1 MISIKSAREIELMRA
16 AGRLASRTLDMI
28 AEHIKPGV
36 STETLDKLCH
46 DFIVS
51 HGAYPAPLNYGG
63 IPGERMPFPKSMC
76 SSINAVVCHG
86 IPSAK
91 DILKDGDIVN
101 IDVTALLDGYH
112 GDTNRTFFVGEPSP
126 EIRALV
132 EFTREVTHKAIAI
145 VKPGIRV
152 GDIGHL
158 IQTEAE
164 ARGYGVVREFT
175 GHGLGRAFHEPPSI
189 YHYGVPGKGPK
200 IRKGMTFTIEP
211 MINLGEPDLHVLEDG
226 WTAVTNDGKWSAQF
240 EHSLVVTAD
249 GHEILTLS
257 D

>member
-16 AGRLASRTLDMI
+16 AGRIASQTLDMV

-36 STETLDKLCH
+36 STEELDQLCH

-51 HGAYPAPLNYGG
+51 HDAYPAPLKYGE
-63 IPGERMPFPKSMC
+63 IPGQRMAFPKSSC
-76 SSINAVVCHG
+76 ISVNEVICHG
-86 IPSAK
+86 IPSK
-91 DILKDGDIVN
+91 STILKDGDIVN
-101 IDVTALLDGYH
+101 IDVTALKDGYH
-112 GDTNRTFFVGEPSP
+112 GDTNRTFFVGEPSD
-126 EIRALV
+126 EVRALV
-132 EFTREVTHKAIAI
+132 EFTHDVTLKAIGI
-145 VKPGIRV
+145 VKPGMRV

-175 GHGLGRAFHEPPSI
+175 GHGLGRKFHESPSI
-189 YHYGVPGKGPK
+189 FHYGKPNTGVK

-211 MINLGEPDLHVLEDG
+211 MINLGSHELHILEDG

-240 EHSLVVTAD
+240 EHSIVVTAD
-249 GHEILTLS
+249 GADILTLS
-257 D
+257 E

>member
-1 MISIKSAREIELMRA
+1 MISIKSAREIELMRV
-16 AGRLASRTLDMI
+16 AGRLASQTLDMI
-28 AEHIKPGV
+28 EKHIRPGV
-36 STETLDKLCH
+36 STEELNQLCH

-51 HGAYPAPLNYGG
+51 HDAYPAPLNYKG
-63 IPGERMPFPKSMC
+63 FPKSVC
-76 SSINAVVCHG
+76 TSLNDVICHG
-86 IPSAK
+86 IPSTK
-91 DILKDGDIVN
+91 DILKDGDIIN
-101 IDVTALLDGYH
+101 IDVTALKDGYH
-112 GDTNRTFFVGEPSP
+112 GDTNRTFFVGEPAP

-132 EFTREVTHKAIAI
+132 EFTREITLKAIGI

-175 GHGLGRAFHEPPSI
+175 GHGLGRQFHEPPSI
-189 YHYGVPGKGPK
+189 FHYGTPGTGAK

-211 MINLGEPDLHVLEDG
+211 MINLGSHELHVLDDG
-226 WTAVTNDGKWSAQF
+226 WTALTDDGKWSAQF

-249 GHEILTLS
+249 GAEILTVS
-257 D
+257 